1 MIISKTPYRLPLSGG
16 GTDIKFYYSKN
27 NSEFISS
34 SINEYVYVLLSHRKI
49 DNNFLIQTTSTQFST
64 SLSDI
69 NHDLIRE
76 TLKYFKISEKLH
88 IGTYSTVPT
97 RTGLGTSSAMVVGL
111 INCINKFKNFKLNK
125 KKIYEIAYKIER
137 NICRIQGGWQDQIV
151 STYGGAIHARITR
164 KEKIFIKKFRFSN
177 NLKKIINN
185 NFILVYTNT
194 KRDSSEVIKSQFKN
208 QNNSIKFYDQIKLL
222 NKKMVDFVKD
232 NNIEQIGKLFSN
244 HWNIKKKLSNKMTDA
259 ILESFYKKLEKNISI
274 LGSKLIG
281 AGGGGFFLICVKNK
295 KNVIQVLKSKKINFL
310 DLRYESKGSL
320 ILNL

>member
-16 GTDIKFYYSKN
+16 GTDIKFYYSKK

-49 DNNFLIQTTSTQFST
+49 DNNFLIQTTSTQFSI

-295 KNVIQVLKSKKINFL
+295 KNVVQVLKSKKINFL

>member
-16 GTDIKFYYSKN
+16 GTDIKFYYSKKG
-27 NSEFISS
+27 SEFISS

-49 DNNFLIQTTSTQFST
+49 DNNFLIQTTSTQFSI

-69 NHDLIRE
+69 DHDLIRE
-76 TLKYFKISEKLH
+76 TLKYFKISERLH

-125 KKIYEIAYKIER
+125 KKIYEIAYNIER

-164 KEKIFIKKFRFSN
+164 EGKIFVKKFRYSN

-208 QNNSIKFYDQIKLL
+208 QNNFIEFYDQIKLL
-222 NKKMVDFVKD
+222 NKKMIDFVKD
-232 NNIEQIGKLFSN
+232 NNVEQIGKLFSN
-244 HWNIKKKLSNKMTDA
+244 HWNIKKKLSNIVTDA
-259 ILESFYKKLEKNISI
+259 FLESFYKKLENNMSI
-274 LGSKLIG
+274 FGSKLIG

-295 KNVIQVLKSKKINFL
+295 KNAIQVLKSKKMNFL
-310 DLRYESKGSL
+310 DLRYESRGSL

>member
-16 GTDIKFYYSKN
+16 GTDIKFYYSKK

-49 DNNFLIQTTSTQFST
+49 DNNFLIQTTSTQFSI

-164 KEKIFIKKFRFSN
+164 EEKIFIKKFRFSN

-185 NFILVYTNT
+185 NFILVYTNI
-194 KRDSSEVIKSQFKN
+194 KRDSSEVIKSQFIN

-295 KNVIQVLKSKKINFL
+295 KKVIQVLKSKKINFL

>member
-16 GTDIKFYYSKN
+16 GTDIKFYYSKRG
-27 NSEFISS
+27 SEFISS
-34 SINEYVYVLLSHRKI
+34 SINEYVYVLLSPRKI
-49 DNNFLIQTTSTQFST
+49 DNNFLIQTTSTQFSI

-111 INCINKFKNFKLNK
+111 INCINKFKNFKLKK

-137 NICRIQGGWQDQIV
+137 NICGIQGGWQDQIV

-164 KEKIFIKKFRFSN
+164 NEKIFIKKFRFLN

-222 NKKMVDFVKD
+222 NKKMTDFAKD
-232 NNIEQIGKLFSN
+232 NNVAQIGKLFSN

-259 ILESFYKKLEKNISI
+259 YLESFYKKLEKNISI

>member
-16 GTDIKFYYSKN
+16 GTDIKFYYSKK

-49 DNNFLIQTTSTQFST
+49 DNNFLIQTTSTQFSI

-76 TLKYFKISEKLH
+76 TLKYFRISEKLH

-295 KNVIQVLKSKKINFL
+295 KNVVQVLKSKKINFL

>member
-16 GTDIKFYYSKN
+16 GTDIKFYYSKKG
-27 NSEFISS
+27 SEFISS

-49 DNNFLIQTTSTQFST
+49 DNNFLIQTTSTQFSI

-69 NHDLIRE
+69 DHDLIRE
-76 TLKYFKISEKLH
+76 TLKYFKISERLH

-125 KKIYEIAYKIER
+125 KKIYEIAYNIER

-222 NKKMVDFVKD
+222 NKKMVDFLKD

-244 HWNIKKKLSNKMTDA
+244 HWNIKKKLSNKMSDA
-259 ILESFYKKLEKNISI
+259 FLESFYKKLENNISI

>member
-16 GTDIKFYYSKN
+16 GTDIKFYYSKKG
-27 NSEFISS
+27 SEFISS

-49 DNNFLIQTTSTQFST
+49 DNNFLIQTTSTQFSI

-69 NHDLIRE
+69 DHDLIRE

-97 RTGLGTSSAMVVGL
+97 RTGLGTSSAMIVGL
-111 INCINKFKNFKLNK
+111 INCINKFKKLSLNK

-137 NICRIQGGWQDQIV
+137 NICKMQGGWQDQIV
-151 STYGGAIHARITR
+151 SAYGGAIHVKIT
-164 KEKIFIKKFRFSN
+164 KEEKIFVKKFRYSN
-177 NLKKIINN
+177 NLKKIVNN

-208 QNNSIKFYDQIKLL
+208 QNNFIEFYDQIKLL
-222 NKKMVDFVKD
+222 NKKMINFVKD
-232 NNIEQIGKLFSN
+232 NNVEQIGKLFSN
-244 HWNIKKKLSNKMTDA
+244 HWNIKKKLSNKVTDA
-259 ILESFYKKLEKNISI
+259 ILESFYKKLENNMSI

-281 AGGGGFFLICVKNK
+281 AGGGGFFLICIKNK
-295 KNVIQVLKSKKINFL
+295 KNAIQVLKSKKMNFL